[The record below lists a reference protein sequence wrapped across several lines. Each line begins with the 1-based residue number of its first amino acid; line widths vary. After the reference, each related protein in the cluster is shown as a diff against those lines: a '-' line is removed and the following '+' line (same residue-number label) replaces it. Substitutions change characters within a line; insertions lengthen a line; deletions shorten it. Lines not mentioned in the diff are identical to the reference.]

1 MNIEKYQIGM
11 IGLGVMG
18 RNLVLNMGDHDYT
31 VIGYD
36 KDPEMVRQLNQDIG
50 ERKVLGV
57 TNLTKFIES
66 LEIPRTVMM
75 MVPAGPPVDAVIGE
89 LLDHLDPGDLVIDGG
104 NSYYK
109 DTELRIKTLAKRNIH
124 YLGVGISGG
133 ENGARHGPS
142 MMPGG
147 SSKAYARVKK
157 IFDSISAKVD
167 SEPCVTFL
175 GPKSAG
181 HYVKMVHNGI
191 EYGLMELIAETYDMM
206 KRGLGMDDQQ
216 LYQVYKWWNQM
227 EVHSYLMEITANIF
241 SQEDPETNKYLID
254 EILDEANQKG
264 TGKWTS
270 QDAADLQVPVPSI
283 DIAVAMRNMSILKD
297 QRQVVNHVLHSIPSK
312 YDGDKEQFVDTL
324 RMALYAAMIITFAQG
339 MALLRAAS
347 ENYGYD
353 LDLESIA
360 RIWRGGCIIRAALL
374 DQICQAYETRPELPN
389 LLMDPQ
395 LGHDVMRLR
404 SSLEI
409 VVHDAAKLG
418 IPTPGFMVALAYL
431 DGYRSSW
438 LPANL
443 VQAQRD
449 YFGAHTYE
457 RIDEKGVF
465 HTQWKP
471 NLEED
476 IVGQN

>member
-1 MNIEKYQIGM
+1 MDKEKFQIGM

-18 RNLVLNMGDHDYT
+18 RNLVLNLGDHDYS

-36 KDPEMVRQLNQDIG
+36 KNPEMVGQLNQDIG
-50 ERKVLGV
+50 DRKVFGV
-57 TNLTKFIES
+57 ADIAEFIGS
-66 LEIPRTVMM
+66 LEMPRKIML
-75 MVPAGPPVDAVIGE
+75 MVPAGPPVDAVLGE
-89 LLDHLDPGDLVIDGG
+89 LLDLLDPNDLVIDGG

-109 DTELRIKTLAKRNIH
+109 DTELRQKTLAERNIL

-142 MMPGG
+142 IMPGG
-147 SSKAYARVKK
+147 SHEAYQRVKK
-157 IFDSISAKVD
+157 ILESISAKVED
-167 SEPCVTFL
+167 EPCVTFL

-216 LYQVYKWWNQM
+216 LHQIYQWWNQM

-241 SQEDPETNKYLID
+241 SKEDPKTNKHLID
-254 EILDEANQKG
+254 EILDEASQKG
-264 TGKWTS
+264 TGKWAS
-270 QDAADLQVPVPSI
+270 QDAADLQVPIPSI
-283 DIAVAMRNMSILKD
+283 DIAVAMRNLSSLKD
-297 QRQVVNHVLHSIPSK
+297 QRQIASQAFLSVPSRFE
-312 YDGDKEQFVDTL
+312 GDQQHFVDNL

-347 ENYGYD
+347 ETYGYD
-353 LDLESIA
+353 FDLGAIA

-374 DQICQAYETRPELPN
+374 EHICTAYKSQPDLPN
-389 LLMDPQ
+389 LLLNPQ
-395 LGHDVMRLR
+395 LGQDVMRLR
-404 SSLEI
+404 GSLEM
-409 VVHDAAKLG
+409 VVQNAAKLG
-418 IPTPGFMVALAYL
+418 IPTPGFMVALAYF
-431 DGYRSSW
+431 DSYRSSW

-465 HTQWKP
+465 HTQWIP
-471 NLEED
+471 NFEEVA
-476 IVGQN
+476 VGRN